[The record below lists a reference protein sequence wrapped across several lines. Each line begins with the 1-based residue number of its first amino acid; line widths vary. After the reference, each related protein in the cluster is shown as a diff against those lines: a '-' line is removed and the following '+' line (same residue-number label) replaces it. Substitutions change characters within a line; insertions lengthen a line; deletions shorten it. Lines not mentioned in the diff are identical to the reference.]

1 MGTPG
6 AAAPEDGHS
15 YNPPTRAAH
24 ITLQPLLH
32 LHLQPLQPRMASSQ
46 KLVGSL
52 VGRLGHM
59 RGAAVQEARW
69 TPQGVVGELV
79 APLPRERWNS
89 TDSSCSSDSIGPL
102 C

>member
-1 MGTPG
+1 
-6 AAAPEDGHS
+6 
-15 YNPPTRAAH
+15 
-24 ITLQPLLH
+24 
-32 LHLQPLQPRMASSQ
+32 MASSQ

-52 VGRLGHM
+52 VGRLGHL

-69 TPQGVVGELV
+69 TPQEVVVTKEAPRVVGELV

-102 C
+102 CADVIQKEGN